1 VQAAQS
7 PIPWASPPATPCYTP
22 RLGGLPSGGVN
33 SPLNN
38 NYNYVPA
45 QTSMHTPGGYAGYYG
60 LPASPSSHRKQQDAP
75 HGRIQQLQKQPNP
88 RRILSPVRQQQL
100 PQHMMAQLPSP
111 GRLNNAPFSRHRSS
125 PSGAQHSLIDSVKD
139 MNGNTVYVC
148 NKGVVVGK
156 RKKRYIRLRWGDGTK
171 GHKARWVGFAPTS
184 WSFKQDRPV
193 PHDPLLLGF
202 FVKPN
207 LCENRAKSK
216 KPGTGWVTLS
226 IDCDRRAV
234 KATLDGWTLGKVYIP
249 TWLLGRVMR
258 PVAVAEAG
266 VHVTFDPKTESG
278 CEKVLR
284 AGFRPWDSIC
294 DPELQKLRCSR
305 TGVNF
310 VTEVLGMNLHVCLD
324 HLSNVIQVLGLD
336 SGYVSYSAIEAGF
349 VKPNQEVIP
358 LVINDHHAYR
368 VKERKLWDLFYADE
382 RVPLDYLSERIN
394 ALVLK
399 IYASKQ
405 IRDKLLFNNCLTKLC
420 HLRHI
425 LYYLAKENYEVITDA
440 NARVK
445 WFTGNSQTSGSHRFF
460 TPDLGKLLVCL
471 AVSDYEWEDI
481 AIPFFLE
488 TLHRTIPFAAKLQ
501 KNFGSREAGLAEMFK
516 SVMASG
522 KISTMVVYVQI
533 FVKILKPNFEDL
545 DSVTLE
551 RLSAEELC
559 CGVAGLSKEFQIIE
573 YERSSRKDEIKKAII
588 RRDWEHD
595 FSPSQWEIIQ
605 EVLDDPLRLRAMLSR
620 ARMMSFLHG
629 TCGLPTYEMK
639 QDIDNAYESA
649 SNVKNWKSLL
659 NLFHIGYPGDA
670 KMKELMWR
678 CIKMSKLK
686 QYLPQNF
693 SEPVAYNT
701 VEDACARELLTLS
714 QGPRGL
720 ELLRRQGREE
730 TKWPKEVLPKDLTRK
745 EESQPPP
752 VEEVTAPAPDIAI
765 PVPKRGLFNFPLS
778 PQAEEFNP
786 SATGS
791 NSQSQQSGQN
801 GHGQF
806 NPSPRFA
813 PATYLF
819 NPSVYPVVVTP
830 RVNNNFAVSPR
841 VSNQMSF
848 PASSYQAEELES
860 NNPTTDNVKKDE
872 NKTAEVCGLDVVK
885 ALSPEE
891 SDTSSATKPSGP
903 PAAECTPRS
912 KLLGK
917 FSFARSLI
925 NTTDQENK
933 TKEPESH
940 LGFNAVEESNDKEVL
955 EFKLGKTDE
964 KKGNWEP
971 QTQQAGVTA
980 EDVTS
985 EDPAERVE

>member
-1 VQAAQS
+1 MQGQ
-7 PIPWASPPATPCYTP
+7 PQIPWASLFPSPCLPPS
-22 RLGGLPSGGVN
+22 RMGGLPNSGINTSINNSYNYMPSQNPMQSPSGG
-33 SPLNN
+33 
-38 NYNYVPA
+38 Y
-45 QTSMHTPGGYAGYYG
+45 TRFYG
-60 LPASPSSHRKQQDAP
+60 LPAVPNNHQKQKGVSQ
-75 HGRIQQLQKQPNP
+75 GRLQTLQKPNS
-88 RRILSPVRQQQL
+88 RRMLSSTRAQQ
-100 PQHMMAQLPSP
+100 QHMMAQLPSP
-111 GRLNNAPFSRHRSS
+111 GRINPTFSRHRNHRMQH
-125 PSGAQHSLIDSVKD
+125 PSLVESVQD
-139 MNGNTVYVC
+139 MNGNIVYVC

-184 WSFKQDRPV
+184 WTFKQNRPV

-266 VHVTFDPKTESG
+266 VHVTFDLKTESG

-294 DPELQKLRCSR
+294 DTELQKLRCSR

-310 VTEVLGMNLHVCLD
+310 VSGVLGMNLHVCLD
-324 HLSNVIQVLGLD
+324 QHSNVIQVLGLD
-336 SGYVSYSAIEAGF
+336 SGYVSYSAIEAGL

-368 VKERKLWDLFYADE
+368 VKERKLWELFYADE
-382 RVPLDYLSERIN
+382 RVPLDYLSERMN

-399 IYASKQ
+399 IHFAKQ
-405 IRDKLLFNNCLTKLC
+405 HREKALFNNCLTKLC

-425 LYYLAKENYEVITDA
+425 LYYLAKENYEVIADA

-445 WFTGNSQTSGSHRFF
+445 WFMGNTHDSGSHRFF

-471 AVSDYEWEDI
+471 AVSDYELEDI

-488 TLHRTIPFAAKLQ
+488 TLHRTIPFAVKLQ
-501 KNFGSREAGLAEMFK
+501 KNFGSRDAGLSEMFK

-522 KISTMVVYVQI
+522 KISTMALYVQI

-559 CGVAGLSKEFQIIE
+559 CGVAGLSKEFQVIE
-573 YERSSRKDEIKKAII
+573 YERSSRKDEIKKSII

-595 FSPSQWEIIQ
+595 FSPSQWGIIQ
-605 EVLDDPLRLRAMLSR
+605 EVFDDPLRLRAMLSR
-620 ARMMSFLHG
+620 ARMMSLLHG
-629 TCGLPTYEMK
+629 TCGLPTHEMK
-639 QDIDNAYESA
+639 QDIDNAFERA
-649 SNVKNWKSLL
+649 SNVKDWKGLL
-659 NLFHIGYPGDA
+659 NIFHIGYPGDA

-686 QYLPQNF
+686 QYLSQSF
-693 SEPVAYNT
+693 SEPAAYDN
-701 VEDACARELLTLS
+701 VESACARELLSLN

-720 ELLRRQGREE
+720 ELLRRQGREP
-730 TKWPKEVLPKDLTRK
+730 TVWSKEVLPTDLTTKK
-745 EESQPPP
+745 EESPPP
-752 VEEVTAPAPDIAI
+752 AEVTSPD
-765 PVPKRGLFNFPLS
+765 PTKKPSKPERFSFPLS
-778 PQAEEFNP
+778 PQAEEFSPASSKKNP
-786 SATGS
+786 K
-791 NSQSQQSGQN
+791 NKDDQGQLN
-801 GHGQF
+801 ENQ
-806 NPSPRFA
+806 RFA

-819 NPSVYPVVVTP
+819 NPSAYPVVMP
-830 RVNNNFAVSPR
+830 SAVNNSFVGSSQVAP
-841 VSNQMSF
+841 QISF
-848 PASSYQAEELES
+848 PVPSYQVE
-860 NNPTTDNVKKDE
+860 P
-872 NKTAEVCGLDVVK
+872 
-885 ALSPEE
+885 
-891 SDTSSATKPSGP
+891 TKPSDDSTAEKKENETPEVIVLGGENKEDSTKADVKVP
-903 PAAECTPRS
+903 DVDKLEEARECTPRS

-917 FSFARSLI
+917 FSFARTLI
-925 NTTDQENK
+925 DTTDEKEK
-933 TKEPESH
+933 THKDESILSFSAH
-940 LGFNAVEESNDKEVL
+940 DNESNDKVL
-955 EFKLGKTDE
+955 EFKLGKIEE
-964 KKGNWEP
+964 KKGDRKP
-971 QTQQAGVTA
+971 QTFQSSAEEGVF
-980 EDVTS
+980 EY
-985 EDPAERVE
+985 